1 MIYKIDFE
9 QRVDMY
15 RTLDTYT
22 IKLSQPPHW
31 HTVEIFDRLLEEHH
45 LLADFRECFD
55 KLADGKF
62 EFTTSCSYKTY
73 KTFFLILYQA
83 FGPFTA
89 EVSFNEDYP
98 PEGCVYN
105 TTVNFEVDK
114 DGNYAFA
121 LVNVLSA
128 WGTGEPSEEYRTRRL
143 NPAPPFAPNC
153 KEAGHIANWRRS

>member
-1 MIYKIDFE
+1 
-9 QRVDMY
+9 MY

-22 IKLSQPPHW
+22 VKLSQPLQW
-31 HTVEIFDRLLEEHH
+31 HTVETFNRLLEERH
-45 LLADFRECFD
+45 LMADFRECVD

-73 KTFFLILYQA
+73 KAFFLILYQA
-83 FGPFTA
+83 FGPFSA

-98 PEGCVYN
+98 PECCVYN

-114 DGNYAFA
+114 EGKYVFA

-128 WGTGEPSEEYRTRRL
+128 WGKGEHSEEYRTRRL
-143 NPAPPFAPNC
+143 NPAPPFEPNC
-153 KEAGHIANWRRS
+153 KEEGHIADWRKS

>member
-1 MIYKIDFE
+1 MIYKIDSG

-22 IKLSQPPHW
+22 VRLSRPPHW
-31 HTVEIFDRLLEEHH
+31 HAVETFNRLLGEHH
-45 LLADFRECFD
+45 LLADFRECVN
-55 KLADGKF
+55 KLVERKF

-73 KTFFLILYQA
+73 KTFFLILNQA

-98 PEGCVYN
+98 PEGCIYN

-114 DGNYAFA
+114 NGNYVFA

-128 WGTGEPSEEYRTRRL
+128 WGKGEPSEEYRTRRL
-143 NPAPPFAPNC
+143 NPDPPFEPNC
-153 KEAGHIANWRRS
+153 KEAGHIADWRRS